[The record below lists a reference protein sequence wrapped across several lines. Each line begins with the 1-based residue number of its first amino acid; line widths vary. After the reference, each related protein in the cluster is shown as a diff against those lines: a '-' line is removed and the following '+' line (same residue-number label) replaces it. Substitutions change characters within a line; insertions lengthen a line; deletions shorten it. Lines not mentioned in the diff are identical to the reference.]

1 MEGGGTV
8 ARVPSV
14 LGHGRA
20 RGVGETKEERKGVPF
35 DGLPTTGTHHGSR
48 TQSRKGRR
56 RLCSA
61 RRPDG
66 GGTCRVWRNPVRWRR
81 HQGTRGRG
89 AELAGGVQGH
99 GYAGHHAAR
108 GSRGR
113 EDAAAC
119 SATQGRGGA
128 MEQWERGIISWSSRA
143 GDAREVAGGLAS
155 RFIGSA
161 RAGQGFEFR
170 LSKNFGHGQN
180 HRIS

>member
-1 MEGGGTV
+1 MEGGGYCSTSSQ
-8 ARVPSV
+8 RS
-14 LGHGRA
+14 RA
-20 RGVGETKEERKGVPF
+20 WESAGSGGNQRGEEGVPF

-119 SATQGRGGA
+119 SAARGRGGA

-143 GDAREVAGGLAS
+143 GDAREVAGALAS
-155 RFIGSA
+155 GFIGSTRSG
-161 RAGQGFEFR
+161 RA
-170 LSKNFGHGQN
+170 
-180 HRIS
+180 